1 MQHDLNRLRVF
12 FHIYNCNSVSDAAR
26 ELNLSQPAAS
36 QHLAKLE
43 KELKV
48 QLFTRI
54 HKKLIPTSAGQLLH
68 EAISPFLSGL
78 PEILHGLRHPADVP
92 YGLIR
97 IGVPY
102 EFGRAYLPEICHAFR
117 QHYPGVRFSI
127 RLGEPLPLLK
137 LLRKGDI
144 DFAVIDLVLA
154 TIQLMGGSTDL
165 YSIDPLID
173 EELALICSEAY
184 YDREIAGDHSYEKL
198 IEKEYISDEH
208 DDMFLKHWF
217 SHHFKRSNVQPNVV
231 LTVESHQACLRC
243 VKLGMGLTTTSSH
256 MVWREIVAGSIVP
269 VTTITPNAINT
280 ISLVELQDK
289 VPTITEKTFHAH
301 IKKSMLQDSMLRRFN
316 ILPSPLN
323 EHASNQKSDL
333 AISDE

>member
-12 FHIYNCNSVSDAAR
+12 FHIYSCNSVSEAAR
-26 ELNLSQPAAS
+26 ELSLSQPAAS

-54 HKKLIPTSAGQLLH
+54 HKKIVPTSAGHLLYAAL
-68 EAISPFLSGL
+68 EPFLSGL
-78 PEILHGLRHPADVP
+78 PDILQGLRHPADMP
-92 YGLIR
+92 YGLVR
-97 IGVPY
+97 IGAPY
-102 EFGRAYLPEICHAFR
+102 EFGRAYLPDICHAFR
-117 QHYPGVRFSI
+117 QKYPGVRFNI

-154 TIQLMGGSTDL
+154 TIQLMGGSTDF

-173 EELALICSEAY
+173 EELTLICSEEY
-184 YDREIAGDHSYEKL
+184 YTREIAGDHSYKNL
-198 IEKEYISDEH
+198 IEKEFISDEH

-217 SHHFKRSNVQPNVV
+217 FHHFKKSNVRPNVV

-256 MVWREIVAGSIVP
+256 MVWKEIVAGSIVP
-269 VTTITPNAINT
+269 VVTDTSNAINT

-289 VPTITEKTFHAH
+289 VPTITEKTFRTH
-301 IKKSMLQDSMLRRFN
+301 IQESMQQSSMLRRFN
-316 ILPSPLN
+316 ILPSAPN
-323 EHASNQKSDL
+323 EAV
-333 AISDE
+333 

>member
-12 FHIYNCNSVSDAAR
+12 FHIYNCNSVSEAAR

-54 HKKLIPTSAGQLLH
+54 HKKLIPTNAGQLLH
-68 EAISPFLSGL
+68 EAIAPFLSGL
-78 PEILHGLRHPADVP
+78 PGILSGLRQPADQP
-92 YGLIR
+92 FGLIR
-97 IGVPY
+97 VGAPY
-102 EFGRAYLPEICHAFR
+102 EFGRAYLPEICHVFR
-117 QHYPGVRFSI
+117 LQYPGVRFSI
-127 RLGEPLPLLK
+127 RLGEPQPLLK

-154 TIQLMGGSTDL
+154 TIQLLGGNTDL
-165 YSIDPLID
+165 YNIDPLIE
-173 EELALICSEAY
+173 EELVLISSEEY
-184 YDREIAGDHSYEKL
+184 YNREIAGDHSYENL
-198 IEKEYISDEH
+198 IDKEYISDEH

-217 SHHFKRSNVQPNVV
+217 SHHFQKRNVQPNVV

-256 MVWREIVAGSIVP
+256 MVWKEIVAGSIVP
-269 VTTITPNAINT
+269 ITTVTQNAINT

-289 VPTITEKTFHAH
+289 VPTITEKTFHNH
-301 IKKSMLQDSMLRRFN
+301 IKQAMHQDTMLRKFN
-316 ILPSPLN
+316 ILPPALKETATPKN
-323 EHASNQKSDL
+323 K
-333 AISDE
+333 